1 MKIYAP
7 TRQCV
12 DKGCRKALV
21 TDSYGY
27 LEGIFIEEMWW
38 AIPGTFDTLV
48 IDMYACNP
56 EHLKNGLD
64 QLAEVAKAMVTATAE
79 QAGELLSAWGE
90 LAGELA

>member
-7 TRQCV
+7 NKCV
-12 DKGCRKALV
+12 DKNCRKALT

-64 QLAEVAKAMVTATAE
+64 QLAEVTKAMVTATAE